1 VHDKTPK
8 KKDEKFEQ
16 YMKWIKET
24 SDAIDSG
31 LELTGIGDSMEDW
44 QKRREHIKDRKL
56 CIANGKVFVAT
67 LDEIEKNKY
76 QLIEDVPITQWGL
89 DFDINDPDLKYRKK
103 IIDNLKTIAIFN
115 IYKWKDGQIPLNMF
129 ESKQFTR
136 LYKHDDC

>member
-1 VHDKTPK
+1 
-8 KKDEKFEQ
+8 
-16 YMKWIKET
+16 
-24 SDAIDSG
+24 
-31 LELTGIGDSMEDW
+31 
-44 QKRREHIKDRKL
+44 
-56 CIANGKVFVAT
+56 

-115 IYKWKDGQIPLNMF
+115 IYKWKDGQIPLNIF